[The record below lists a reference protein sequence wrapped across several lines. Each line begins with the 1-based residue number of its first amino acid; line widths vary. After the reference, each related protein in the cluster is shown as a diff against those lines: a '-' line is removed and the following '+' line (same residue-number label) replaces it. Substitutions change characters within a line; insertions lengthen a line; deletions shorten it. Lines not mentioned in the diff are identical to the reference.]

1 MRVRRGITVAV
12 VTAVAASVAAA
23 PAPAADEPLPPQ
35 GPSPPGTNDFGCK
48 PPKRHPYPVILVH
61 GTYFNMTISWTVAAP
76 ALTRLGY
83 CVFALDYGNS
93 PTPGVNGVGDIPKSA
108 GQLKTFVDGVLKATG
123 AKKVSIVGH
132 SQGG

>member
-1 MRVRRGITVAV
+1 MRERGRRRR
-12 VTAVAASVAAA
+12 AVAAVAALLA
-23 PAPAADEPLPPQ
+23 FAAAVPARAANEPLPPQ

-108 GQLKTFVDGVLKATG
+108 GQLKTFVDRVL
-123 AKKVSIVGH
+123 
-132 SQGG
+132 